1 MEPTIFK
8 FILRYSLRQ
17 QVILLVL
24 TGISFPF
31 LYGSLDLP
39 KTIVNDA
46 IGSENFPKTYWG
58 FEFNQIQYLMVL
70 CFLFLLLIGI
80 RFGLRYYVNVYK
92 GQLGERMLRRMRYLL
107 YCQLL
112 RFPLPHFRRTSQG
125 ELIAMI
131 TAEVEPLGGFIGDAF
146 ALPAFE
152 GGTLLTIL
160 VFMFIQDP
168 ILGLAAI
175 ALYPLQMYL
184 IPKLQRQVNLLAKE
198 RVKTVRKLSERIG
211 ETVTGIEDIHA
222 NDTSELERAEFT
234 RWIGTIYEIRY
245 IIYRKKFFIKFLN
258 NVIGQATPFF
268 FLSIGGYLVI
278 VGDLTF
284 GALVAVLA
292 AYKDLAAPWKELLDW
307 YQLKE
312 DTRVKYDQLIEQFR
326 PAGMLEERLL
336 FPSGTL
342 LSIYLS
348 IAGQHGVQPSS
359 VEIRINGETREIEG
373 AATLAALLDQL
384 KLGRENLAIERNGE
398 IVEGAQDYEAIMIE
412 EGDTLE
418 IVRFV
423 GGG

>member
-8 FILRYSLRQ
+8 FVLRYSLRQ
-17 QVILLVL
+17 QVVLLVL

-31 LYGSLDLP
+31 LYGSLQLP

-58 FEFNQIQYLMVL
+58 FELNQVQYLMTL
-70 CFLFLLLIGI
+70 CFLFLVLIGI

-92 GQLGERMLRRMRYLL
+92 GQLGERMLRRLRYLL
-107 YCQLL
+107 YSQLL

-160 VFMFIQDP
+160 AFMFIQDP
-168 ILGLAAI
+168 ILGIAAI
-175 ALYPLQMYL
+175 SLYPLQMYL

-211 ETVTGIEDIHA
+211 ELVSGIEEIHA
-222 NDTSELERAEFT
+222 NDTSELERAEFV

-245 IIYRKKFFIKFLN
+245 VIYRKKFFIKFLN

-278 VGDLTF
+278 NGELTF

-292 AYKDLAAPWKELLDW
+292 AYKDLSAPWKELLSW
-307 YQLKE
+307 YQMKE
-312 DTRVKYDQLIEQFR
+312 DTRVKYDQLIEQFQTR
-326 PAGMLEERLL
+326 WHARSRSPGSSDRN
-336 FPSGTL
+336 PSRR
-342 LSIYLS
+342 
-348 IAGQHGVQPSS
+348 S
-359 VEIRINGETREIEG
+359 V
-373 AATLAALLDQL
+373 
-384 KLGRENLAIERNGE
+384 
-398 IVEGAQDYEAIMIE
+398 
-412 EGDTLE
+412 
-418 IVRFV
+418 VR
-423 GGG
+423 